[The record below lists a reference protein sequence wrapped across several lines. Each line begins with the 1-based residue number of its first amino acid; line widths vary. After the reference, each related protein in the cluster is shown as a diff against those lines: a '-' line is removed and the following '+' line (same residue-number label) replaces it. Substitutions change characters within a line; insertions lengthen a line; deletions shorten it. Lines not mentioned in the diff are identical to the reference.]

1 MLINKN
7 EFRKQ
12 QLAKLRDFSQSYQK
26 LQEDQFLQEKLIATS
41 DFKNSVSIGITIST
55 MDEIDT
61 KLIINTAWQFNK
73 QVFIP
78 RCLSGRRMEFTQIT
92 DYNRLTKNKFGIL
105 ENWQSQSTINNE
117 PDIIIVPG
125 LAFKSDGYRLGF
137 GGGYYDR
144 FLAEHDLMSISMV
157 GSLRLIE
164 QSCWS
169 INDYDIPVKKLI
181 TIE

>member
-1 MLINKN
+1 
-7 EFRKQ
+7 
-12 QLAKLRDFSQSYQK
+12 
-26 LQEDQFLQEKLIATS
+26 
-41 DFKNSVSIGITIST
+41 
-55 MDEIDT
+55 
-61 KLIINTAWQFNK
+61 
-73 QVFIP
+73 
-78 RCLSGRRMEFTQIT
+78 CLPGRRMEFTQIT

-164 QSCWS
+164 QSCWP